1 MSINGLTLD
10 KLSDT
15 QRGTMIAL
23 RSMGGTGM
31 RRNIANV
38 AGITNIRSVTVALTR
53 LEAYGFVDQRN
64 DRLWKCT
71 SEGLG
76 LFGEAPVSEPQSLER
91 PENAEP
97 ETLSEPSEPE
107 ALNAQ
112 AAMQSEIQRWRQRM
126 KPNFSTHD
134 AAWLCRSLALEFND
148 MPSVSDLLGQMADYW
163 RAAQSTKSAQSG

>member
-1 MSINGLTLD
+1 MSVNGLTLD

-15 QRGTMIAL
+15 QRETMTAL
-23 RSMGGTGM
+23 HTMGGTGM
-31 RRNIANV
+31 RRDIANA

-76 LFGEAPVSEPQSLER
+76 LFGEAPVSEPQSLET
-91 PENAEP
+91 PENVEP
-97 ETLSEPSEPE
+97 ETLSEPSE
-107 ALNAQ
+107 ALSAQ
-112 AAMQSEIQRWRQRM
+112 ASMQAEIQRWRQRM

-134 AAWLCRSLALEFND
+134 AAWLCRSLANEFHD
-148 MPSVSDLLGQMADYW
+148 MPSVSDLLGKMAEYW
-163 RAAQSTKSAQSG
+163 TIVQRLFPN

>member
-1 MSINGLTLD
+1 MSVNGLTLD

-15 QRGTMIAL
+15 QRETMIAL

-31 RRNIANV
+31 RRDIANA
-38 AGITNIRSVTVALTR
+38 AGITNMRLVTLALGR
-53 LEAYGFVDQRN
+53 LETFGFVDQRN

-71 SEGLG
+71 TEGLG
-76 LFGEAPVSEPQSLER
+76 LFNEAPVSESQSLET

-97 ETLSEPSEPE
+97 ETLSEPSGPE

-112 AAMQSEIQRWRQRM
+112 VVMHAEIKRWRQRM

-134 AAWLCRSLALEFND
+134 AAWLCQVLASELND
-148 MPSVSDLLGQMADYW
+148 MPSISSLLEQMADYW
-163 RAAQSTKSAQSG
+163 RSTQ

>member
-76 LFGEAPVSEPQSLER
+76 LFGEAPISEPQSCEASAI
-91 PENAEP
+91 PEP

-112 AAMQSEIQRWRQRM
+112 VVMQAEIKRWRRS
-126 KPNFSTHD
+126 KAPPFSVDD
-134 AAWLCRSLALEFND
+134 AAWLCQTLASEFYD
-148 MPSVSDLLGQMADYW
+148 MPSVAIF
-163 RAAQSTKSAQSG
+163 

>member
-1 MSINGLTLD
+1 MSVNGLTLD

-15 QRGTMIAL
+15 QRETMAAL
-23 RSMGGTGM
+23 HTMGGTGM
-31 RRNIANV
+31 RRDIANA

-76 LFGEAPVSEPQSLER
+76 LFGEAPVSEPQSLET

-112 AAMQSEIQRWRQRM
+112 VVMHAEIKRWRQRM
-126 KPNFSTHD
+126 NPRFSTND
-134 AAWLCRSLALEFND
+134 AAWLCQVLASELND
-148 MPSVSDLLGQMADYW
+148 MPSISSLLEQMADYW
-163 RAAQSTKSAQSG
+163 RSVHEPTKHP

>member
-1 MSINGLTLD
+1 MSVNGLTLD

-31 RRNIANV
+31 RRDIANA
-38 AGITNIRSVTVALTR
+38 AGITNMRLVTLALGR
-53 LEAYGFVDQRN
+53 LETFGFVDQRN

-71 SEGLG
+71 PEGFG
-76 LFGEAPVSEPQSLER
+76 LFGEAPVSESQSLET

-97 ETLSEPSEPE
+97 ETLSEPSGPE

-112 AAMQSEIQRWRQRM
+112 VVMHSEIKRWRQRM
-126 KPNFSTHD
+126 NPRFSTND
-134 AAWLCRSLALEFND
+134 AAWLCQVLASELND

-163 RAAQSTKSAQSG
+163 RAAQ

>member
-1 MSINGLTLD
+1 MNVNGLTLD

-31 RRNIANV
+31 RRDIANA
-38 AGITNIRSVTVALTR
+38 AGITNMRLVTLALGR
-53 LEAYGFVDQRN
+53 LETFGFVDQRN

-76 LFGEAPVSEPQSLER
+76 LFGEVPVSEPQSLET
-91 PENAEP
+91 PAIPEP
-97 ETLSEPSEPE
+97 EDLSEPSGTE
-107 ALNAQ
+107 AQTTQ
-112 AAMQSEIQRWRQRM
+112 AVMQSEIQRWRDRM

-134 AAWLCRSLALEFND
+134 AAWLCRTLASEFHD
-148 MPSVSDLLGQMADYW
+148 MPSVAGLLGQMAGYL
-163 RAAQSTKSAQSG
+163 AEAK